1 MYKQIMVSVKR
12 SSRFVL
18 FVSLCKN
25 IWRGIVFKKG
35 LNWFALVF
43 LNMTYEGEHLD
54 YYLHEVRYRER
65 VIVI

>member
-1 MYKQIMVSVKR
+1 MLKDQVLCIMNVV
-12 SSRFVL
+12 
-18 FVSLCKN
+18 LCKN
-25 IWRGIVFKKG
+25 ATRDSFQKKG
-35 LNWFALVF
+35 LNWFYVQLVF